1 MCRFVK
7 TGAARIGPG
16 SRAIKRSHS
25 GLPKEAKD
33 VRLNRDRGV
42 VMPKIAV
49 AAKVERSIGKT
60 ELKRVSRQLREAQA
74 ASLARHSA
82 GGAAGAKER
91 AKAMR
96 RLLDPMFANSKA
108 EIATFEKLRTRDDAE
123 VRRVLKSQKTDA
135 IKRSSAMKKT
145 LAAALHDRA
154 AAFEQLTIDPDPD
167 VPPYYA
173 LLSQP
178 FLIWADPLE
187 LMDDSAIVPGDSW
200 AKVRRSSVGDA
211 NKLEALS
218 FFYMWKNE
226 TDYPV
231 VINIDSSIIVNG
243 YCVVIAEGGVFP
255 GSRNAELM
263 LRASLQFVR
272 WWEDPPT
279 RPLLQDSQRTFIA
292 NLEVNNGGF
301 FQQFTAF
308 RESDVIGEFG
318 VGYKMLPVPA
328 GEIAI
333 FEVSLWASYDHEN
346 GEVDFDF
353 SHGDFSVR
361 CPHLLVTVLTG
372 PPMMASP
379 GVMSRVRGAPR
390 SGLLVT

>member
-1 MCRFVK
+1 
-7 TGAARIGPG
+7 
-16 SRAIKRSHS
+16 
-25 GLPKEAKD
+25 
-33 VRLNRDRGV
+33 
-42 VMPKIAV
+42 
-49 AAKVERSIGKT
+49 
-60 ELKRVSRQLREAQA
+60 
-74 ASLARHSA
+74 
-82 GGAAGAKER
+82 
-91 AKAMR
+91 
-96 RLLDPMFANSKA
+96 
-108 EIATFEKLRTRDDAE
+108 
-123 VRRVLKSQKTDA
+123 
-135 IKRSSAMKKT
+135 
-145 LAAALHDRA
+145 
-154 AAFEQLTIDPDPD
+154 
-167 VPPYYA
+167 
-173 LLSQP
+173 
-178 FLIWADPLE
+178 
-187 LMDDSAIVPGDSW
+187 MD
-200 AKVRRSSVGDA
+200 
-211 NKLEALS
+211 
-218 FFYMWKNE
+218 
-226 TDYPV
+226 T
-231 VINIDSSIIVNG
+231 SIIVNG
-243 YCVVIAEGGVFP
+243 YGVVIAEGGVFP
-255 GSRNAELM
+255 GSRNAELV

-333 FEVSLWASYDHEN
+333 FEVSLWASFDHEN

-379 GVMSRVRGAPR
+379 GVIGRVRRAPR